1 MFVDTFTPIYYL
13 MFVPVL
19 IWAAILAWRWVK
31 TPELGAQVY
40 DSNVEKGLISDKVPR
55 DEFIRSFATAER
67 PRLGI
72 YQCAIAFLALTLLP
86 VMVAGFY
93 GLTSN
98 MNNWGED
105 NIEVSFQSQNLGNI
119 LGDFITIVII
129 MGINVVLLAAAT
141 FFYYRNRPPS
151 LRSEIRRLEEQYK

>member
-13 MFVPVL
+13 MFLPVFL
-19 IWAAILAWRWVK
+19 WAGVLAWRWVK
-31 TPELGAQVY
+31 TPELGGQVY

-55 DEFIRSFATAER
+55 DEFIRSFSIAER

-72 YQCAIAFLALTLLP
+72 YQCAIAFFALIILP
-86 VMVAGFY
+86 VLVAGFY
-93 GLTSN
+93 GMTSN

-119 LGDFITIVII
+119 LGDFITILII